1 MTNTILI
8 ILVSLGIK
16 VINESNQPKYYEVTY
31 LDGTTENV
39 MVDNNSDYICPGH
52 CSVSHAHTVTMCE
65 YDCKESFNQITI
77 NQNMNTDYIGL
88 LRGQEIKSIILINNS
103 DKKN

>member
-31 LDGTTENV
+31 LNGTTEHV
-39 MVDNNSDYICPGH
+39 MVDKNSDYVCPEH
-52 CSVSHAHTVTMCE
+52 SSVQHSHTVTMCE
-65 YDCKESFNQITI
+65 SDCEESFNQITI
-77 NQNMNTDYIGL
+77 NQNMNTDYKGL